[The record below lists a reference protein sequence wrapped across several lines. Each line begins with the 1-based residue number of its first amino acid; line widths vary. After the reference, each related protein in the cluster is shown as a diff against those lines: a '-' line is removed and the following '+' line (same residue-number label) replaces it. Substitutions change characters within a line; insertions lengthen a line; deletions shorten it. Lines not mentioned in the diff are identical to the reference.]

1 MARHEIPGPRGT
13 GSGCSPAARGFTL
26 IDVLVSMAVIAIL
39 VGLLVPTLGRVQ
51 ETSRRVVCQSNV
63 RQVGLGLIMY
73 ADDFKGL
80 LPTSRFVQSSSQSR
94 DSTNNAPQ
102 RTVTLRVPEEEQQ
115 RGRSS
120 WDGLGLLFQ
129 AEYLPASKVFYCPS
143 HWGENP
149 YTRYSL
155 QWSQSG
161 GEIICNYHYRGE
173 GPTKPGSG
181 SAPYGQTTTAL
192 FLIDPAQSSLVADGM
207 ETRSDYNHRVG
218 VNFFRAD
225 LTVHWFDD
233 EHNELVDLLPNSKND
248 DDAPQNVM
256 QAWRLFDA
264 SANDAD

>member
-1 MARHEIPGPRGT
+1 MQRHEIPGPQGT
-13 GSGCSPAARGFTL
+13 GSVCFPSMRAFTL

-39 VGLLVPTLGRVQ
+39 VGLLVPTLGRVH

-80 LPTSRFVQSSSQSR
+80 LPSSRFVQPSTQSR
-94 DSTNNAPQ
+94 DSSSNAPQ
-102 RTVTLRVPEEEQQ
+102 RTVTLRVPEDEQQ

-149 YTRYSL
+149 YSRYSL

-192 FLIDPAQSSLVADGM
+192 FLIDPAQSSLIADGM

-233 EHNELVDLLPNSKND
+233 ANDELVDLLPDSKND
-248 DDAPQNVM
+248 DDASQNVM
-256 QAWRLFDA
+256 QAWRLFDSA
-264 SANDAD
+264 ANDPD

>member
-1 MARHEIPGPRGT
+1 MERHEIPEPKSAGLSCTPRVR
-13 GSGCSPAARGFTL
+13 AFTL
-26 IDVLVSMAVIAIL
+26 IDVLVSMAVIAVL
-39 VGLLVPTLGRVQ
+39 VGLMVPTLGRVH

-73 ADDFKGL
+73 ADDFKGV
-80 LPTSRFVQSSSQSR
+80 LPSSRFVQPSTQSR
-94 DSTNNAPQ
+94 DSSGNAPQ

-149 YTRYSL
+149 YRRYSL
-155 QWSQSG
+155 QWSQTG

-181 SAPYGQTTTAL
+181 SAPHGQTTTAL
-192 FLIDPAQSSLVADGM
+192 FLIDPAQSSLIADGM
-207 ETRSDYNHRVG
+207 ETRTDYNHRVG

-233 EHNELVDLLPNSKND
+233 DRNELVGLLPNSKD
-248 DDAPQNVM
+248 DSDASQNVM

-264 SANDAD
+264 AANEAH